1 MTTTQK
7 RKILQ
12 RMSEIETDM
21 AEIRR
26 CRSEIATNGYASATI
41 SSGGGSKSYTR
52 LDLSKLTEIMQ
63 TLQSEMKSLRSMLNK
78 NGNQNLW
85 SNVLVVYS

>member
-1 MTTTQK
+1 MTTSQK

-12 RMSEIETDM
+12 RISDIETDI

-63 TLQSEMKSLRSMLNK
+63 TLQSEMKSLRSMLNRS
-78 NGNQNLW
+78 GNQSLW